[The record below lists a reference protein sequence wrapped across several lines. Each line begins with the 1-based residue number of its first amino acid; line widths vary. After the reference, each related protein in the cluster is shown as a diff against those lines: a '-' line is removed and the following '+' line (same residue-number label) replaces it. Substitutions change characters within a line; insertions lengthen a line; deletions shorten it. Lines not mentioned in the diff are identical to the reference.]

1 MTRNLAKVFK
11 YVLLGLLVL
20 MSLAAGIAKVMQMPQ
35 EVAFFESAGLSLGP
49 LIPFGILQL
58 IGGGLSLIPKTRKL
72 GLASMAVSFL
82 ASALMIF
89 VSGNIVFGIVSLIPV
104 ALAGFLAFNKWG
116 AEIRPSK

>member
-1 MTRNLAKVFK
+1 MMRILKLVG
-11 YVLLGLLVL
+11 LGLLVL
-20 MSLAAGIAKVMQMPQ
+20 MSLAAGFAKVMQMPQ

-49 LIPFGILQL
+49 LIPFGIIQL
-58 IGGGLSLIPKTRKL
+58 IGAGLGLIPKTRKL

-89 VSGNIVFGIVSLIPV
+89 VSGNTVFGMVSLIPAV
-104 ALAGFLAFNKWG
+104 LAGVLAFSKWG